1 MKTIRVA
8 LLGFLALTGCNQ
20 NNAPPGANA
29 GQNGP
34 SGAATLTEAR
44 QGFQTKL
51 TRRDSGK
58 DALPKPPAGV
68 FESVRYK
75 SPAGELAAYVTPDP
89 KDGKQ
94 HPAIIWITGGDC
106 NSIDEGCWTP
116 GPPDN
121 DQSASAFR
129 EAGLV
134 MMFPG
139 LRGGNGNPGV
149 KEGFFGEVDDVLA
162 AADFL
167 ARRKHVDPKR
177 IYLGGHS
184 TGGTLVLLVAES
196 SDRFRAVFSFGP
208 ADDVSGY
215 GPEFLPFNLR
225 DGREIELRSPGRWL
239 ASIQSPTFV
248 FEGTVQGNLDSL
260 RAMARASSNP
270 NVHFLPVPGMTHF
283 SVLSPVTRL
292 IAERVVRD
300 NGPAC
305 NLNFTE
311 EEMSKLS
318 TQAPPRRGAR
328 GRLPRR

>member
-1 MKTIRVA
+1 MKTARIV
-8 LLGFLALTGCNQ
+8 LLGFVALTGCGQ
-20 NNAPPGANA
+20 YNAPRPGSNS
-29 GQNGP
+29 GQSGP

-51 TRRDSGK
+51 TRRDSGNGVV
-58 DALPKPPAGV
+58 PKPPAGV
-68 FESVRYK
+68 FESVRYT

-116 GPPDN
+116 GPPSN

-134 MMFPG
+134 MMFPA

-162 AADFL
+162 AADSL
-167 ARRKHVDPKR
+167 AQRKYVDPKR

-215 GPEFLPFNLR
+215 GPQFLPFNLR
-225 DGREIELRSPGRWL
+225 DRREIELRSPAPWL
-239 ASIQSPTFV
+239 ASIKSPTFV
-248 FEGTVQGNLDSL
+248 FEGTEQGNLDSL
-260 RAMARASSNP
+260 QAMARASSNP
-270 NVHFLPVPGMTHF
+270 NVHFLPVPGKTHF
-283 SVLSPVTRL
+283 SVVSPVTRL
-292 IAERVVRD
+292 IADRVLRD
-300 NGPAC
+300 DGPTC

-311 EEMSKLS
+311 EEMTKLP
-318 TQAPPRRGAR
+318 TPAPPRRV
-328 GRLPRR
+328 PRRTPRR